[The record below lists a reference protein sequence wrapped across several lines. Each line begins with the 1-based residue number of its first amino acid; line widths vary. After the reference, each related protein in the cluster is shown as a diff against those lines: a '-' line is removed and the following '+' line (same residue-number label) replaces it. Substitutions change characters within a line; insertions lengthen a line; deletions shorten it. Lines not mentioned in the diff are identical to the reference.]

1 MKKSMMILMCSALF
15 VISGQSF
22 ADTYYKW
29 VGKDGSTHYTLT
41 PPPKGAKALGKMETY
56 RDYSPSYTSN
66 PTPTNTTPSQ
76 TTPSTSTTDGNPT
89 PEIPM
94 PEPVAEPQIQYQPG
108 KEYIPLPR

>member
-1 MKKSMMILMCSALF
+1 MKKSMMILMCSALS
-15 VISGQSF
+15 VVSGQSF

-56 RDYSPSYTSN
+56 RDYSPSYTS
-66 PTPTNTTPSQ
+66 PTSTNTTTPSQ
-76 TTPSTSTTDGNPT
+76 TAPSSTDGNST
-89 PEIPM
+89 QAMPM